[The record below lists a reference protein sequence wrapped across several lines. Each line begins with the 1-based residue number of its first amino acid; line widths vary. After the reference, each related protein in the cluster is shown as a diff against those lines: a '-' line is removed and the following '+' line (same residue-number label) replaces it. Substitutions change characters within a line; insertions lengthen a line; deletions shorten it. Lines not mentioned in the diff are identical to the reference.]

1 VNINQ
6 HGGKKGRRARG
17 LVWRRGE
24 EENRITESS
33 NEKFTKE
40 MSKQEATFMIQRD
53 ERIRIMGYVVFVL
66 LILRLDRFMRFTEY
80 SCSPWK
86 N

>member
-1 VNINQ
+1 M
-6 HGGKKGRRARG
+6 
-17 LVWRRGE
+17 VWRRGE